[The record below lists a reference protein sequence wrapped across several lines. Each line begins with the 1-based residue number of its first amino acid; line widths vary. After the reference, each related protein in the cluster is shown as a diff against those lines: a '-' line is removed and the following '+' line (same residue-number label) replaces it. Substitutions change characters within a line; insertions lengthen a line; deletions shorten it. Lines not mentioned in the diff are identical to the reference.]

1 LTFEAALS
9 IVTVDASHQERSM
22 FLRPS
27 IPPRPGFHMIDST
40 HMRSAIVLVAAALL
54 LFIPST
60 TMGQTAGVGA
70 GGQIG
75 VSNAAPSPV
84 GLTVKGWISDRHAFQ
99 GATSFVIGGDGSST
113 SYLILQGDYLFHNF
127 EQVSVGDGLM
137 ALYVGPGLQLTFIE
151 NRDTNVALRAPLGV
165 SYMLGDAPIDVF
177 AEVAPTLQVAADA
190 QLRFD
195 GAIGFRYF
203 F

>member
-1 LTFEAALS
+1 MS
-9 IVTVDASHQERSM
+9 
-22 FLRPS
+22 
-27 IPPRPGFHMIDST
+27 DST
-40 HMRSAIVLVAAALL
+40 HMRSAIALLAAALL
-54 LFIPST
+54 VLIPST
-60 TMGQTAGVGA
+60 VMGQTAGIGA

-84 GLTVKGWISDRHAFQ
+84 GLTVKGWTSDRQAFQ
-99 GATSFVIGGDGSST
+99 GAMSFVIGGDGPAN

-177 AEVAPTLQVAADA
+177 AEVAPTLQVASDA

-195 GAIGFRYF
+195 GAIGFRYYF
-203 F
+203 